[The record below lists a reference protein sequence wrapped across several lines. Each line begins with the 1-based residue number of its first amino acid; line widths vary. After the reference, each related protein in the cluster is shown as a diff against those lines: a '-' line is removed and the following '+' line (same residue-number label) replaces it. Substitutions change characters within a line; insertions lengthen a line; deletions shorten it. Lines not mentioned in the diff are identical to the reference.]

1 MSSSNGWD
9 KYEQARKVIALLEP
23 GSYVNLGIGMPG
35 LVAEQID
42 ENSEIYLHC
51 ENGIVGYRG
60 LHPDEPFDSDVI
72 DAASKPVGLI
82 SGASVVAHDLSFA
95 IARGGRL
102 DTAVLGA
109 FQVSEFGDLAN
120 WKSPNTAVAG
130 VGGAMDLAVGAKQVI
145 AMMKHVDKTG
155 EPKIVKSCTY
165 PLTAKNVV
173 NYIVSE
179 FAVISISSE
188 GLIVEEM
195 AEGIT
200 EEFLESVTGAP
211 LKFQVSTSSKKVS

>member
-1 MSSSNGWD
+1 MSLAAGWD
-9 KYEQARKVIALLEP
+9 KYEQARKVIGLLKP

-51 ENGIVGYRG
+51 ENGLIGYRG
-60 LHPDEPFDSDVI
+60 LYPDEPFDTDVI

-82 SGASVVAHDLSFA
+82 RGASVVAHDLSFA

-120 WKSPNTAVAG
+120 WMSPNAVIAG

-145 AMMKHVDKTG
+145 VMMKHVDKVG
-155 EPKIVKSCTY
+155 EPKIVRSCTY
-165 PLTAKNVV
+165 PLTARNVV
-173 NYIVSE
+173 DYIISE
-179 FAVISISSE
+179 FAVIAISDE
-188 GLIVEEM
+188 GLIVEEL
-195 AEGIT
+195 AEGVT
-200 EEFLESVTGAP
+200 EEFLESVTAAP
-211 LKFQVSTSSKKVS
+211 LKFHVSASG